1 MKRAPM
7 PARRSPLVAR
17 SGLRRVTPL
26 RASSPPPR
34 SATAPRRRSGMS
46 PEERE
51 ARDLVAARAA
61 GRCEGCGRPGVCEW
75 AHRVGRAQG
84 GPWRATNGL
93 WLCGD
98 LTGGHAPTTGGG
110 CHPWSHSRAGR
121 PVCERRGW
129 ILRHHHGPATTPVW
143 IFGRGW
149 VLLAA
154 DGSCTPAEPARDEEA
169 A

>member
-75 AHRVGRAQG
+75 AQSVNKSVVAIYGA
-84 GPWRATNGL
+84 
-93 WLCGD
+93 
-98 LTGGHAPTTGGG
+98 
-110 CHPWSHSRAGR
+110 SRGY
-121 PVCERRGW
+121 
-129 ILRHHHGPATTPVW
+129 
-143 IFGRGW
+143 
-149 VLLAA
+149 
-154 DGSCTPAEPARDEEA
+154 GS
-169 A
+169 